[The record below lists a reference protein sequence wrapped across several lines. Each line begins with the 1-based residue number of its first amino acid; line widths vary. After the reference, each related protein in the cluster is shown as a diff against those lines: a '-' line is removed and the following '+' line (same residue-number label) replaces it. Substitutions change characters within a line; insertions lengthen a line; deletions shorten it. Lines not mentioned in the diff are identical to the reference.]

1 MVPYYLLTGVR
12 PFGTPR
18 QRRAL
23 ARRLWRDPEPPIRYN
38 PACPLWLQE
47 VILHCLEPEAE
58 NRYPTAAQ
66 LALDLATPEQIRL
79 SERAEKRSANSW
91 LTARRRWWAQK
102 FTPMRHPR
110 SIAARRA
117 AAPIVMAALDLS
129 EVNAGLGE
137 VLRETVGRIMTTA
150 PGARLACVNVIK
162 TSRLRI
168 DNAQDESGRNLHV
181 RRLVETR
188 QWAAGLSLP
197 SEQVTAH
204 VLEAVDPAAALIDF
218 ARENHV
224 DQIVIG
230 AGSPVRRTIGPVA
243 ARIGAQAPCT
253 VTLVRQPRTVE
264 LGPAA
269 DDAAMEPDSG
279 FGI

>member
-1 MVPYYLLTGVR
+1 
-12 PFGTPR
+12 
-18 QRRAL
+18 
-23 ARRLWRDPEPPIRYN
+23 
-38 PACPLWLQE
+38 
-47 VILHCLEPEAE
+47 
-58 NRYPTAAQ
+58 
-66 LALDLATPEQIRL
+66 
-79 SERAEKRSANSW
+79 
-91 LTARRRWWAQK
+91 
-102 FTPMRHPR
+102 
-110 SIAARRA
+110 
-117 AAPIVMAALDLS
+117 MAALDLS

-218 ARENHV
+218 ARENH
-224 DQIVIG
+224 DRPPDRDRRRLSRSPNDRAGRGADRRSGPLHGHAGAAAPDRGAWSRRGRCGDG
-230 AGSPVRRTIGPVA
+230 AGFRVRDLKRT
-243 ARIGAQAPCT
+243 APSSRHC
-253 VTLVRQPRTVE
+253 
-264 LGPAA
+264 LGFHGLLISLFRP
-269 DDAAMEPDSG
+269 G
-279 FGI
+279 